1 MVDRVTRQ
9 TLETEAEVL
18 AVCQLD
24 LLAQIEAQLR
34 AVHHLMRRI
43 ERLRSPKTGQPTEPM
58 SNGQRSETLRELAGE
73 LEAIEQQADVQLE
86 CCEDM
91 RATIGKMIQRL
102 PELKQAV
109 ALLDDP
115 GSPTE

>member
-1 MVDRVTRQ
+1 MDRVTRQ
-9 TLETEAEVL
+9 KLETEAEVL

-43 ERLRSPKTGQPTEPM
+43 ERLRAPKTGQPTEPM
-58 SNGQRSETLRELAGE
+58 SNGQRSETLRELSGE
-73 LEAIEQQADVQLE
+73 LEAIEQQVDVQLE

-91 RATIGKMIQRL
+91 RATITKMIQRF
-102 PELKQAV
+102 PALKQAA

-115 GSPTE
+115 GSSTK